1 MRNPDGRTI
10 VPGGARLVLV
20 ILGVSLS
27 GCSAEGTQPATAP
40 SSSPA
45 SSHTTVM
52 IEQHAH
58 SISAGVDCTSSAAQ
72 TTATPA
78 ESGDLTTHI
87 TAHDDSASVS
97 VAVSDETP
105 PSVDA
110 FAITLK
116 VGSIQYQMPYQPTQ
130 SATQVQVTKEGK
142 TYTVTGSGQAVTQ
155 VARTTAQTFRRA
167 PADRA

>member
-27 GCSAEGTQPATAP
+27 GCSAEGTQPAAAP

-142 TYTVTGSGQAVTQ
+142 TYTVTGFGQAVTTGQ
-155 VARTTAQTFRRA
+155 SDTRQMTFGIHVTC
-167 PADRA
+167 P